1 MAQRLGAGQI
11 LGDRHERLA
20 IAPEIV
26 PAGEIGLVLL
36 LVVVEGVARKKLPQL
51 AHRGADLAGAPPRI
65 EIDPVAVAQHEKPAP
80 AASDALL
87 EHLRSDE
94 RRVGNECVSTCRSR
108 WSPYH

>member
-1 MAQRLGAGQI
+1 MAQLLGAGQI

-65 EIDPVAVAQHEKPAP
+65 EIDSVAVA
-80 AASDALL
+80 SL
-87 EHLRSDE
+87 EEHTSNSSHQCETRMPSSAF
-94 RRVGNECVSTCRSR
+94 NKKKK
-108 WSPYH
+108 